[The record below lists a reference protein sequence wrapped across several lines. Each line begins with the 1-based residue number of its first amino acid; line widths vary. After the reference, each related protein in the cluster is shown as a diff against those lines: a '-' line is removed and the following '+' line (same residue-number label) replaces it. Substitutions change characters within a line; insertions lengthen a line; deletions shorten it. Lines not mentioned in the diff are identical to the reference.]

1 MNALGSEETADIVQM
16 RTALYRHYDADGAL
30 LYVGISLSPMART
43 GQHSMDACWFDS
55 VSSISIEWHENRSAA
70 LDAECIAINF
80 ENPRHNVKREQG
92 RLKALVCW
100 LHEGPKHQGM
110 NTASE
115 IIETVGREA
124 MQAHFDVQPRVL
136 RHYAKIGRL
145 PAAWFDLLE
154 RLTGQTLPR
163 NLFSFKGL
171 EQ

>member
-1 MNALGSEETADIVQM
+1 MHLFC
-16 RTALYRHYDADGAL
+16 LYG
-30 LYVGISLSPMART
+30 V
-43 GQHSMDACWFDS
+43 
-55 VSSISIEWHENRSAA
+55 
-70 LDAECIAINF
+70 
-80 ENPRHNVKREQG
+80 
-92 RLKALVCW
+92 
-100 LHEGPKHQGM
+100 GM

-124 MQAHFDVQPRVL
+124 MQAHFGVQPRVL